1 MKHEAARM
9 ELFLTHRAAL
19 IDYATPIVGDK
30 ARAEDVVQDAYIR
43 FVAAG
48 KETAGSEPP
57 DEGGRI
63 AHPVA
68 YLYRI
73 VRNLAFDWKRRRITE
88 DAVPDPAILDQV
100 PATMASPEREA
111 LYRDEL
117 RVVAQALAELPE
129 RTRMAFE
136 MHRLGGKTLREIAT
150 RLNISVGLAHQ
161 LVRDAMTHCAA
172 SLGIIGILNRDRH
185 HPRTLSRAPIF

>member
-1 MKHEAARM
+1 MNRLSPVLDHKAVKL

-19 IDYATPIVGDK
+19 IDYATPLVGDK

-43 FVAAG
+43 FTATAGEAAG
-48 KETAGSEPP
+48 REKASGERAGGEAA
-57 DEGGRI
+57 DGGTRI

-73 VRNLAFDWKRRRITE
+73 VRNLAFDWNRRRVTE
-88 DAVPDPAILDQV
+88 GAVADPAALDRV
-100 PATMASPEREA
+100 PAATASPEREA

-129 RTRMAFE
+129 RTRVAFE

-172 SLGIIGILNRDRH
+172 ALGDME
-185 HPRTLSRAPIF
+185 S